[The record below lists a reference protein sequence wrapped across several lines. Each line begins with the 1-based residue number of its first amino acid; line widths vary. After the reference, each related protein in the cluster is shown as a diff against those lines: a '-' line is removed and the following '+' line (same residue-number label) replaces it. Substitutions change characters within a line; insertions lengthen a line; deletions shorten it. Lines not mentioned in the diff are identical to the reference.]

1 MNGADVLIETL
12 VQGGVDVCFVN
23 PGTSEMH
30 LVQAID
36 GNPKMRSILCLFEGV
51 CSGAADG
58 YARMKGTPASTVFHL
73 GPGFANSI
81 ACQHDARRAKSPI
94 VNIIGNHAT
103 WHIPYDAPLNSDIHA
118 LASAVSSWIH
128 MPAVPDQVGQGAAD
142 AIAASLSPS
151 KDSEG
156 NVATLILP
164 ADCSW
169 GDTIAVGKVPAI
181 PERGSVDQK
190 LIEDAAER
198 LMEDSPGLLYIS
210 GAGLT
215 EDGIKAAHRIAAKTG
230 ARLMTDMF
238 PARMERGAGTLPM
251 ETLPYFP
258 EDAVKSLTGI
268 KHFIMVGVTAP
279 VSFFAYKDVPPSLIP
294 EDTTPFRL
302 AEIEED
308 AEGALLDLAD
318 AMDAPDDVD
327 TYRELSLPDG
337 KPSGDLTAMTIG
349 QSVAQLMPEGAI
361 VANDSNT
368 SGGPTSFLTASAAPH
383 SWLSQ
388 GGGAIGLGFPMA
400 TGAAVACPDR
410 KVINLEGDGSGM
422 YVIQSLWT
430 QARENLDVT
439 NIIFSN
445 RKYQILAIEYARAG
459 VQNPGPKA
467 LDMFDLGKPDLD
479 FSQIGQGM
487 GVDSVTVTTA
497 EDFHNALDDALSN
510 DGPNLIEAV
519 I

>member
-1 MNGADVLIETL
+1 MNGADAVIETL
-12 VQGGVDVCFVN
+12 VQGGVDTVFVN

-30 LVQAID
+30 LVEAID

-94 VNIIGNHAT
+94 VNLIGNHAT

-118 LASAVSSWIH
+118 LSSAVSSWTH
-128 MPAVPDQVGQGAAD
+128 MPAVPDEVGQATAD

-151 KDSEG
+151 KDSDG

-169 GDTIAVGKVPAI
+169 GDTSALGKVGEIPARA
-181 PERGSVDQK
+181 EVDQT
-190 LIEDAAER
+190 LIEGAAER
-198 LMEDSPGLLYIS
+198 LMEDSQGLLYMS
-210 GAGLT
+210 GAALT
-215 EDGIKAAHRIAAKTG
+215 EEGVLAAHRIAAKTG
-230 ARLMTDMF
+230 ARVMTDMF
-238 PARMERGAGTLPM
+238 PARMERGAGTLPL

-258 EDAVKSLTGI
+258 EDAVKSLTGV
-268 KHFIMVGVTAP
+268 KHFIMVGVTSP
-279 VSFFAYKDVPPSLIP
+279 VSFFAYKGVPPSLIP
-294 EDTTPFRL
+294 DDTQAFRL

-308 AEGALLDLAD
+308 ATGALLALAE
-318 AMDAPDDVD
+318 AVGAPAEVDV
-327 TYRELSLPDG
+327 YRELTLPDG
-337 KPSGDLTAMTIG
+337 KPSGDLTVMTIG
-349 QSVAQLMPEGAI
+349 QSLASFMPEGAI

-368 SGGPTSFLTASAAPH
+368 SGGPANFLTASAQPH

-388 GGGAIGLGFPMA
+388 GGGAIGLGFPLS

-422 YVIQSLWT
+422 YVVQSLWT

-439 NIIFSN
+439 NIVFSN
-445 RKYQILAIEYARAG
+445 RKYNILAIEYARAG

-467 LDMFDLGKPDLD
+467 LDMFDLGNPDLD
-479 FSQIGQGM
+479 FSMIGKGM
-487 GVDSVTVTTA
+487 GVESVTVTTA
-497 EDFHNALDDALSN
+497 EDFHRELDGALSN
-510 DGPNLIEAV
+510 NGPNLIEVV